1 MKGFIS
7 VLCMAVV
14 LVFPCA
20 AKAQYTSVEMTP
32 LAVQYTERTVARQGT
47 YILFAVEFVYVRG
60 LIDGKLVSFRITGP
74 LVGTVT
80 SVPPFDVPGDSVT
93 LIEAAIKAGEKVHLL
108 LNGEPTLKLI
118 DCKTNPVSCG
128 GYSLGRD
135 VDGIEAFG
143 AYEMASGH
151 NPPN

>member
-93 LIEAAIKAGEKVHLL
+93 LIE
-108 LNGEPTLKLI
+108 PTLKLI